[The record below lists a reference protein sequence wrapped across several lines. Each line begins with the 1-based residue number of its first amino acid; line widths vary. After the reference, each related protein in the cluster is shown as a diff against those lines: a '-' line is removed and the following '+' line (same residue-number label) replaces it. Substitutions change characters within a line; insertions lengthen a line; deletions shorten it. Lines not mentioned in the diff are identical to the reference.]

1 MLEANE
7 GLEKIFED
15 AVKEAEKRKHEYVT
29 IEHVL
34 ISLVKDQTIGT
45 TLIEFKVNVGALIK
59 DVENYLDT
67 KCNDIVSKS
76 KNPIVPRK
84 TASLERLMNRAFT
97 QAQFQGRQDVTSI
110 DILISIFA
118 EKKSYGAFFL
128 KKHKVD
134 KQDLMDLVS
143 TETILDE
150 GMASMGGQEHG
161 GEQKLRP
168 NQADRI
174 LKSYCENLN
183 QKYFDKKID
192 PVIGRDE
199 ETNNLKQILARRNK
213 NNVLIVGDPGVGK
226 TAVVEG
232 LARRIAKNKNDIPE
246 YLKDHIVW
254 SLDVN
259 SLIAGSKFRGD
270 FEERLK
276 MIVNA
281 LDQKGKSILFID
293 EAHMIVGAGATGQ
306 GNNMDMA
313 NMLKPALLKGS
324 IKVVASTTWE
334 EYRKYF
340 EKDRALMR
348 RFQRLQVGEPS
359 KETSVKILKGVK
371 QYYEDHHGCTIT
383 DEACEDAVDYSSKFI
398 ADKKLPDKAIDII
411 DVACA
416 RLRLN
421 GVKDGVIDHEE
432 IIHELSV
439 MTGISIEQLSQ
450 KQASNLKTLEE
461 KMKLQVFGQ
470 DKAINTITDKILV
483 ARAGLKNLNKPV
495 GSFLFLGPTGCG
507 KTETARTLAK
517 TLGVELVRFDM
528 SEYQEKHSISKL
540 IGSPPG
546 YVGYEDSNMGGG
558 MFINEVEKNPHAVVL
573 FDEIEKAHRDVSNM
587 LLQVM
592 DYGTVTGSNGKKADC
607 RNITLIMTSNL
618 GAEDMERN
626 NIGFGP
632 SERTGEDDKAL
643 KKFFPPE
650 FRNRLDAVIK
660 FNKLAEKT
668 MKSIV
673 KKFLQEL
680 NTMTMEKDVEVNATD
695 QALDYLVKK
704 GFDAKLGARPLQRII
719 DEEIKNPLSKMILFG
734 ELNEGGMVE
743 VTLSEDVVPKL
754 TVVFRPNK
762 VTTKIKGKSK
772 SDGSTTK
779 VSNKERKKQK
789 LKNAKTS

>member
-7 GLEKIFED
+7 GLENIFEN

-34 ISLVKDQTIGT
+34 LALVKDDSVGT
-45 TLIEFKVNVGALIK
+45 VLLDYKTNVGALIK
-59 DVENYLDT
+59 DIEDYLDT

-76 KNPIVPRK
+76 TTPITPRK

-97 QAQFQGRQDVTSI
+97 QALFQGRQDVTSI
-110 DILISIFA
+110 DILISIFG
-118 EKKSYGAFFL
+118 EKKSYAAFFL
-128 KKHKVD
+128 KKHKVN

-150 GMASMGGQEHG
+150 GMAAMGGSMEG
-161 GEQKLRP
+161 GPEQKLRP

-192 PVIGRDE
+192 PVIGRE
-199 ETNNLKQILARRNK
+199 QETMDLKQILARRNK

-232 LARRIAKNKNDIPE
+232 LARRIAKNKDDIPE
-246 YLKDHIVW
+246 YLKDHIVF

-276 MIVNA
+276 LIVNA
-281 LDQKGKSILFID
+281 LDQKGKTILFID

-324 IKVVASTTWE
+324 IKVLASTTWE

-371 QYYEDHHGCTIT
+371 QYYEKFHECTIT
-383 DEACEDAVDYSSKFI
+383 DEACEDAVDYSTKFI
-398 ADKKLPDKAIDII
+398 ADKKLPDKAIDVI

-421 GVKDGVIDHEE
+421 NVKDGKIDHEE
-432 IIHELSV
+432 IIHEISV

-461 KMKLQVFGQ
+461 KMKLQVYGQ

-483 ARAGLKNLNKPV
+483 ARAGLKSLTKPV

-507 KTETARTLAK
+507 KTETAKQLAK
-517 TLGVELVRFDM
+517 TLGVELIRFDM
-528 SEYQEKHSISKL
+528 SEYQEKHSIAKL

-573 FDEIEKAHRDVSNM
+573 FDEVEKAHRDVSNM

-618 GAEDMERN
+618 GAEEQERN
-626 NIGFGP
+626 NIGFGK

-660 FNKLAEKT
+660 FDKLGKDT
-668 MKSIV
+668 MRSVV

-695 QALDYLVKK
+695 DAIEFLMTK
-704 GFDAKLGARPLQRII
+704 GFDAKLGARPLQRVI
-719 DEEIKNPLSKMILFG
+719 DDEIKKPLSKMMLFG
-734 ELNEGGMVE
+734 ELTAGGMVE
-743 VTLSEDVVPKL
+743 VGLSDDIVPKL
-754 TVVFRPNK
+754 TVNFKAKKEPQVLEQLKPEVSDEK
-762 VTTKIKGKSK
+762 KS
-772 SDGSTTK
+772 
-779 VSNKERKKQK
+779 Q
-789 LKNAKTS
+789 

>member
-7 GLEKIFED
+7 GLENIFEN
-15 AVKEAEKRKHEYVT
+15 AVKEAEKRRHEYVT

-34 ISLVKDQTIGT
+34 VSLIKDKQIGT
-45 TLIEFKVNVGALIK
+45 VLHDFKVNVGMLIK
-59 DVENYLDT
+59 DVEDYLDT
-67 KCNDIVSKS
+67 KCNDIVTKGSE
-76 KNPIVPRK
+76 PMTPRK

-97 QAQFQGRQDVTSI
+97 QALFQGRQDVTSI

-118 EKKSYGAFFL
+118 EKKSYAAFFL
-128 KKHKVD
+128 KKHQVN
-134 KQDLMDLVS
+134 KQDLIDLVS

-150 GMASMGGQEHG
+150 GMAGIGGPGEG
-161 GEQKLRP
+161 GPEQKLRP

-199 ETNNLKQILARRNK
+199 ETENLKQILARRNK

-232 LARRIAKNKNDIPE
+232 LARRIAKNKDDVPE

-276 MIVNA
+276 LIVNA

-313 NMLKPALLKGS
+313 NMIKPALLKGT
-324 IKVVASTTWE
+324 IKVLASTTWE

-359 KETSVKILKGVK
+359 KETAVKILKGVK
-371 QYYEDHHGCTIT
+371 QYYEKFHNCTIT
-383 DEACEDAVDYSSKFI
+383 DEACEDAVDYSTKFI
-398 ADKKLPDKAIDII
+398 ADKKLPDKAIDVI

-416 RLRLN
+416 RLRLK
-421 GVKDGVIDHEE
+421 GVKDGKIDHDE
-432 IIHELSV
+432 IIHEISQ

-450 KQASNLKTLEE
+450 KQATNLKTLEE

-483 ARAGLKNLNKPV
+483 ARAGLKSLTKPV

-507 KTETARTLAK
+507 KTETARQLAK
-517 TLGVELVRFDM
+517 TLGVELIRFDM
-528 SEYQEKHSISKL
+528 SEYQEKHSIAKL

-573 FDEIEKAHRDVSNM
+573 FDEVEKAHRDVSNM

-618 GAEDMERN
+618 GAEENERN
-626 NIGFGP
+626 NIGFGK
-632 SERTGEDDKAL
+632 SERSGEDEVAM

-660 FNKLAEKT
+660 FDKLAEPT

-673 KKFLQEL
+673 KKFLLEL
-680 NTMTMEKDVEVNATD
+680 NTMTIEKDVEVNATD
-695 QALDYLVKK
+695 PAIEYLVSK
-704 GFDAKLGARPLQRII
+704 GFDAKLGARPLQRVI
-719 DEEIKNPLSKMILFG
+719 DDEIKKPLSKMMLFG
-734 ELNEGGMVE
+734 ELTAGGMVE
-743 VTLSEDVVPKL
+743 VGIKDKKL
-754 TVVFRPNK
+754 TVSFKAKKDPK
-762 VTTKIKGKSK
+762 VVEALKP
-772 SDGSTTK
+772 K
-779 VSNKERKKQK
+779 VSDE
-789 LKNAKTS
+789 KTS

>member
-7 GLEKIFED
+7 GLENIFEN
-15 AVKEAEKRKHEYVT
+15 AVKEAEKRRHEYVT

-34 ISLVKDQTIGT
+34 LALVKDTNIGT
-45 TLIEFKVNVGALIK
+45 VLHDFKVNVGMLIK
-59 DVENYLDT
+59 DVEDYLDT
-67 KCNDIVSKS
+67 KCNDIIAKGAE
-76 KNPIVPRK
+76 PMTPRK

-97 QAQFQGRQDVTSI
+97 QALFQGRQDVNSI
-110 DILISIFA
+110 DILISVFS
-118 EKKSYGAFFL
+118 EKKSYAAFFL
-128 KKHKVD
+128 KKHQVN

-150 GMASMGGQEHG
+150 GMAQMGGVQPSA
-161 GEQKLRP
+161 EQKLRP

-192 PVIGRDE
+192 PVIGREE
-199 ETNNLKQILARRNK
+199 ETENLKQILARRNK

-232 LARRIAKNKNDIPE
+232 LARRIAKNKNDVPE

-276 MIVNA
+276 LIVNA

-293 EAHMIVGAGATGQ
+293 EAHMMVGAGATGQ
-306 GNNMDMA
+306 GQSMDMA
-313 NMLKPALLKGS
+313 NMMKPALLKGT

-359 KETSVKILKGVK
+359 KETAVKILKGVK
-371 QYYEDHHGCTIT
+371 HYYEKFHNCTIT
-383 DEACEDAVDYSSKFI
+383 DEACEDAVDYSSKYI
-398 ADKKLPDKAIDII
+398 ADKKLPDKAIDVM

-416 RLRLN
+416 RLRLK
-421 GVKDGVIDHEE
+421 GVQDGKIDHDE
-432 IIHELSV
+432 IIHEISV

-450 KQASNLKTLEE
+450 KQASNLKTLDEQ
-461 KMKLQVFGQ
+461 MKLQVFGQ
-470 DKAINTITDKILV
+470 DKAISTITDKILV
-483 ARAGLKNLNKPV
+483 ARAGLKSLTKPV

-507 KTETARTLAK
+507 KTETARQLAK
-517 TLGVELVRFDM
+517 TLGVELIRFDM
-528 SEYQEKHSISKL
+528 SEYQEKHSIAKL

-618 GAEDMERN
+618 GAEENERN

-632 SERTGEDDKAL
+632 SERSGEDDKAM

-660 FNKLAEKT
+660 FDKLGKET
-668 MKSIV
+668 MKSVV

-680 NTMTMEKDVEVNATD
+680 NTMTIEKDVEVNATD
-695 QALDYLVKK
+695 EAIEFLMTK
-704 GFDAKLGARPLQRII
+704 GFDAKLGARPLQRVI
-719 DEEIKNPLSKMILFG
+719 DDEIKKPLSKMMLFG
-734 ELNEGGMVE
+734 ELTAGGMVE
-743 VTLSEDVVPKL
+743 VGLSQDTVPKL
-754 TVVFRPNK
+754 TVNFKAKKNPK
-762 VTTKIKGKSK
+762 VIDTLQSA
-772 SDGSTTK
+772 
-779 VSNKERKKQK
+779 NE
-789 LKNAKTS
+789 KTS

>member
-7 GLEKIFED
+7 GLENIFEN
-15 AVKEAEKRKHEYVT
+15 AVKEAEKRRHEYVT

-34 ISLVKDQTIGT
+34 LALIKDESIGT
-45 TLIEFKVNVGALIK
+45 VLHDFKVNVGMLIK
-59 DVENYLDT
+59 DVEDYLDT
-67 KCNDIVSKS
+67 KCNDIVAKG
-76 KNPIVPRK
+76 KEPMTPRK

-97 QAQFQGRQDVTSI
+97 QALFQGRQDVSSI

-118 EKKSYGAFFL
+118 EKKSYAAFFL
-128 KKHKVD
+128 KKHQVD

-150 GMASMGGQEHG
+150 GMAQMAGGQPG
-161 GEQKLRP
+161 QEQKLRP

-192 PVIGRDE
+192 PVIGRDQ
-199 ETNNLKQILARRNK
+199 ETEDLKQILARRNK

-232 LARRIAKNKNDIPE
+232 LARRIAKNKEDIPE

-276 MIVNA
+276 LIVNA

-306 GNNMDMA
+306 GQSMDMA
-313 NMLKPALLKGS
+313 NMLKPALLKGT

-359 KETSVKILKGVK
+359 KETAVKILKGVK
-371 QYYEDHHGCTIT
+371 QYYEKFHNCTIT
-383 DEACEDAVDYSSKFI
+383 DEACEDAVDYSTKFI
-398 ADKKLPDKAIDII
+398 ADKKLPDKAIDVI

-421 GVKDGVIDHEE
+421 GVKDGRIDHDE
-432 IIHELSV
+432 IIHEISV

-483 ARAGLKNLNKPV
+483 ARAGLKSLTKPV

-507 KTETARTLAK
+507 KTETARQLAK
-517 TLGVELVRFDM
+517 TLGVELIRFDM
-528 SEYQEKHSISKL
+528 SEYQEKHSIAKL

-618 GAEDMERN
+618 GAEDNERN

-660 FNKLAEKT
+660 FDKLNKET
-668 MKSIV
+668 MKSVV
-673 KKFLQEL
+673 KKFLLEL
-680 NTMTMEKDVEVNATD
+680 NSMTMEKDVEVNATED
-695 QALDYLVKK
+695 AIEFLMTK
-704 GFDAKLGARPLQRII
+704 GFDAKLGARPLQRVI
-719 DEEIKNPLSKMILFG
+719 DDEIKKPLSKMMLFG
-734 ELNEGGMVE
+734 DLTEGGMVE
-743 VTLSEDVVPKL
+743 VGLTKDVVPKL
-754 TVVFRPNK
+754 TVNFKAKREKQVLDQFKPKK
-762 VTTKIKGKSK
+762 V
-772 SDGSTTK
+772 
-779 VSNKERKKQK
+779 NNE
-789 LKNAKTS
+789 KTSQ

>member
-7 GLEKIFED
+7 SLENIFEN
-15 AVKEAEKRKHEYVT
+15 AVKEAENRKHEYVT

-34 ISLVKDQTIGT
+34 L
-45 TLIEFKVNVGALIK
+45 ALIK
-59 DVENYLDT
+59 DEQISITLTEFKINVAGLIKDIEEYLDT
-67 KCNDIVSKS
+67 KCNDIISKATS
-76 KNPIVPRK
+76 KVVPRK

-97 QAQFQGRQDVTSI
+97 QALFQGRQDVSAI
-110 DILISIFA
+110 DILISIFS
-118 EKKSYGAFFL
+118 EKKSYASFFL
-128 KKHKVD
+128 KKHQVN
-134 KQDLMDLVS
+134 KQDLLDLVS

-150 GMASMGGQEHG
+150 GMATLGGGQPHTS

-192 PVIGRDE
+192 PVIGREE
-199 ETNNLKQILARRNK
+199 ETNQLKQILARRNK

-232 LARRIAKNKNDIPE
+232 LARRIAKNKDDVPE
-246 YLKDHIVW
+246 YIKDHIVW
-254 SLDVN
+254 NLDIN

-276 MIVNA
+276 LIVNA

-293 EAHMIVGAGATGQ
+293 EAHMMVGAGATGS
-306 GNNMDMA
+306 GNSMDMA
-313 NMLKPALLKGS
+313 NMIKPALLKGN
-324 IKVVASTTWE
+324 IKVIASTTWE

-348 RFQRLQVGEPS
+348 RFQRLQIGEPTN
-359 KETSVKILKGVK
+359 ETAIKILKGVK
-371 QYYEDHHGCTIT
+371 QYYEKFHNCTIT
-383 DEACEDAVDYSSKFI
+383 DEACEDAVDYTSKFI

-421 GVKDGVIDHEE
+421 GVKDGTIDHEE
-432 IIHELSV
+432 IIHEIAA

-470 DKAINTITDKILV
+470 DKALNTIIDKILV
-483 ARAGLKNLNKPV
+483 ARAGLKTLNKPI

-507 KTETARTLAK
+507 KTETARQLAK
-517 TLGVELVRFDM
+517 TLSVELLRFDM

-546 YVGYEDSNMGGG
+546 YVGYEDTTMGGG
-558 MFINEVEKNPHAVVL
+558 MFINEIEKHPHSVVL
-573 FDEIEKAHRDVSNM
+573 FDEVEKAHRDVSNM

-592 DYGTVTGSNGKKADC
+592 DYGSVTGSNGKKADC

-618 GAEDMERN
+618 GAEEMERES
-626 NIGFGP
+626 IGFGP
-632 SERTGEDDKAL
+632 SERTGEDDAAL

-650 FRNRLDAVIK
+650 FRNRLDATVK
-660 FNKLAEKT
+660 FVKLAKET
-668 MKSIV
+668 MKLIV
-673 KKFLQEL
+673 KKFLAEL
-680 NTMTMEKDVEVNATD
+680 NTMTVEKNVEVNAND
-695 QALDYLVKK
+695 EAIDWLIKK
-704 GFDAKLGARPLQRII
+704 GFNAKMGARPLQRVI
-719 DEEIKNPLSKMILFG
+719 DDEIKKPLSRMILFG
-734 ELNEGGMVE
+734 ELTDGGRVD
-743 VTLSEDVVPKL
+743 VSLSKDVIPKL
-754 TVVFRPNK
+754 EVHFKAPIITNQFKPK
-762 VTTKIKGKSK
+762 
-772 SDGSTTK
+772 
-779 VSNKERKKQK
+779 KE
-789 LKNAKTS
+789 NAKTSQ

>member
-7 GLEKIFED
+7 GLENIFEN
-15 AVKEAEKRKHEYVT
+15 AVKEAEKRRHEYVT

-34 ISLVKDQTIGT
+34 LSLIKDDSIGT
-45 TLIEFKVNVGALIK
+45 VLHDFKVNVGALIK
-59 DVENYLDT
+59 DVEDYLDT
-67 KCNDIVSKS
+67 KCNDIVTKG
-76 KNPIVPRK
+76 KEPMTPRK

-97 QAQFQGRQDVTSI
+97 QALFQGRQDVSSI
-110 DILISIFA
+110 DILISIFS
-118 EKKSYGAFFL
+118 EKKSYAAFFL
-128 KKHKVD
+128 KKHQVN
-134 KQDLMDLVS
+134 KQDLIDLVS

-150 GMASMGGQEHG
+150 GMAGMGGPGEG
-161 GEQKLRP
+161 GPEQKLRP

-192 PVIGRDE
+192 PVIGRDQ
-199 ETNNLKQILARRNK
+199 ETEDLKQILARRNK

-232 LARRIAKNKNDIPE
+232 LARRIAKNKDDVPQ

-276 MIVNA
+276 LIVNA
-281 LDQKGKSILFID
+281 LDHKGKSILFID

-306 GNNMDMA
+306 GNSMDMA
-313 NMLKPALLKGS
+313 NMLKPALLKGT

-359 KETSVKILKGVK
+359 KETAVKILKGVK
-371 QYYEDHHGCTIT
+371 QYYEAFHKCTIT
-383 DEACEDAVDYSSKFI
+383 DEACEDAVDYSTKFI
-398 ADKKLPDKAIDII
+398 ADKKLPDKAIDVI

-421 GVKDGVIDHEE
+421 GVKDGKIDHDE
-432 IIHELSV
+432 IIHEISV

-461 KMKLQVFGQ
+461 KMKLQVYGQ
-470 DKAINTITDKILV
+470 DKAISTITDKILV
-483 ARAGLKNLNKPV
+483 ARAGLKSLTKPV

-507 KTETARTLAK
+507 KTETARQLAK
-517 TLGVELVRFDM
+517 TLGVELIRFDM
-528 SEYQEKHSISKL
+528 SEYQEKHSIAKL

-573 FDEIEKAHRDVSNM
+573 FDEVEKAHRDVSNM

-618 GAEDMERN
+618 GAEENERN
-626 NIGFGP
+626 NIGFGK
-632 SERTGEDDKAL
+632 SERSGEDDKAL

-660 FNKLAEKT
+660 FDKLGKDT
-668 MKSIV
+668 MKSVV

-680 NTMTMEKDVEVNATD
+680 NTMTIEKNVEVNATD
-695 QALDYLVKK
+695 DAIEFLMTK
-704 GFDAKLGARPLQRII
+704 GFDAKLGARPLQRVI
-719 DEEIKNPLSKMILFG
+719 DDEIKKPLSKMILFG
-734 ELNEGGMVE
+734 ELTDGGMVE
-743 VTLSEDVVPKL
+743 VGLSDAVIPKL
-754 TVVFRPNK
+754 TVNFKAKKKPK
-762 VTTKIKGKSK
+762 VLEPIEPKMSDEKKS
-772 SDGSTTK
+772 
-779 VSNKERKKQK
+779 
-789 LKNAKTS
+789 

>member
-7 GLEKIFED
+7 GLEKIFEN
-15 AVKEAEKRKHEYVT
+15 AVREAEKRRHEYVT

-34 ISLVKDQTIGT
+34 MALIKDRDIGT
-45 TLIEFKVNVGALIK
+45 TLHDFKVNVGMLIK
-59 DVENYLDT
+59 DIEDYLDT
-67 KCNDIVSKS
+67 KCNDIVSKGS
-76 KNPIVPRK
+76 EPMTPRK

-97 QAQFQGRQDVTSI
+97 QALFQGRQDVNSI
-110 DILISIFA
+110 DILISIFS
-118 EKKSYGAFFL
+118 EKKSYAAFFFFF
-128 KKHKVD
+128 HQVN
-134 KQDLMDLVS
+134 KQDLQDLVS

-150 GMASMGGQEHG
+150 GMAPLGGGGQPG
-161 GEQKLRP
+161 SEQKLRP

-183 QKYFDKKID
+183 QKYFEKKID
-192 PVIGRDE
+192 PVIGRE
-199 ETNNLKQILARRNK
+199 QETEQLKQILARRNK

-232 LARRIAKNKNDIPE
+232 LARRIAKNKGDVPE

-254 SLDVN
+254 SLDIN
-259 SLIAGSKFRGD
+259 SLLAGSKFRGD

-276 MIVNA
+276 LIVNA

-293 EAHMIVGAGATGQ
+293 EAHMMVGAGATGQ
-306 GNNMDMA
+306 GNSMDMA
-313 NMLKPALLKGS
+313 NVIKPALLKGT

-359 KETSVKILKGVK
+359 NETAVKILKGVK
-371 QYYEDHHGCTIT
+371 HYYEKFHNCTIT
-383 DEACEDAVDYSSKFI
+383 DEACEDAVEYSSKFI
-398 ADKKLPDKAIDII
+398 ADKKLPDKAIDVM

-416 RLRLN
+416 RLRLQ
-421 GVKDGVIDHEE
+421 GVKDGKIDHDE
-432 IIHELSV
+432 IIHEISA

-470 DKAINTITDKILV
+470 DKAIKTVTDKILV
-483 ARAGLKNLNKPV
+483 ARAGLKSLNKPV

-507 KTETARTLAK
+507 KTETARQLAK
-517 TLGVELVRFDM
+517 TLGVELIRFDM
-528 SEYQEKHSISKL
+528 SEYQEKHSIAKL

-546 YVGYEDSNMGGG
+546 YVGFEDSQMGGG
-558 MFINEVEKNPHAVVL
+558 MFVNEVEKNPHAVVL

-618 GAEDMERN
+618 GAEENERN
-626 NIGFGP
+626 NIGFG
-632 SERTGEDDKAL
+632 SFERSGEDDKAL

-650 FRNRLDAVIK
+650 FRNRLDATIK
-660 FNKLAEKT
+660 FSKLGQDT

-673 KKFLQEL
+673 KKFILEL
-680 NTMTMEKDVEVNATD
+680 NTMTIEKNVEVNITD
-695 QALDYLVKK
+695 PAVDYLIKK
-704 GFDAKLGARPLQRII
+704 GFDAKLGARPLQRVI
-719 DEEIKNPLSKMILFG
+719 DEDIKKPLSKMILFG
-734 ELNEGGMVE
+734 ELQDGGMVE
-743 VTLSEDVVPKL
+743 VTLSDDVVPKL
-754 TVVFRPNK
+754 LVEFKAHK
-762 VTTKIKGKSK
+762 VIEKFKP
-772 SDGSTTK
+772 
-779 VSNKERKKQK
+779 KEVKDE
-789 LKNAKTS
+789 KTS

>member
-7 GLEKIFED
+7 GLENIFEN
-15 AVKEAEKRKHEYVT
+15 AVKEAEKRRHEYVT

-34 ISLVKDQTIGT
+34 LALIKDESIGT
-45 TLIEFKVNVGALIK
+45 VLHDFKVNVGMLIK
-59 DVENYLDT
+59 DVEDYLDT
-67 KCNDIVSKS
+67 KCNDIVAKGSE
-76 KNPIVPRK
+76 PMTPRK

-97 QAQFQGRQDVTSI
+97 QALFQGRQDVSSI
-110 DILISIFA
+110 DILISIFS
-118 EKKSYGAFFL
+118 EKKSYAAFFL
-128 KKHKVD
+128 KKHQVN
-134 KQDLMDLVS
+134 KQDLIDLVS

-150 GMASMGGQEHG
+150 GMAGMGSPGEAG
-161 GEQKLRP
+161 PEQKLRP

-192 PVIGRDE
+192 PVIGRDQ
-199 ETNNLKQILARRNK
+199 ETEDLKQILARRNK

-232 LARRIAKNKNDIPE
+232 LARRIAKNKDDVPE

-276 MIVNA
+276 LIVNA

-324 IKVVASTTWE
+324 IKVLASTTWE

-359 KETSVKILKGVK
+359 KETAVKILKGVK
-371 QYYEDHHGCTIT
+371 QYYEKFHQCTIT
-383 DEACEDAVDYSSKFI
+383 DEACEDAVDYSTKFI
-398 ADKKLPDKAIDII
+398 ADKKLPDKAIDVI

-421 GVKDGVIDHEE
+421 GVKDGKIDHEE
-432 IIHELSV
+432 IIHEISV

-461 KMKLQVFGQ
+461 KMKLQVYGQ

-483 ARAGLKNLNKPV
+483 ARAGLKSLTKPV

-507 KTETARTLAK
+507 KTETARQLAK
-517 TLGVELVRFDM
+517 TLGVELIRFDM
-528 SEYQEKHSISKL
+528 SEYQEKHSIAKL

-618 GAEDMERN
+618 GAEENERN
-626 NIGFGP
+626 NIGFGK
-632 SERTGEDDKAL
+632 SERSGEDDKAL

-660 FNKLAEKT
+660 FDKLGKDT
-668 MKSIV
+668 MKSVV

-695 QALDYLVKK
+695 DAIEFLMTK
-704 GFDAKLGARPLQRII
+704 GFDAKLGARPLQRVI
-719 DEEIKNPLSKMILFG
+719 DDEIKKPLSKMMLFG
-734 ELNEGGMVE
+734 ELTSGGMVE
-743 VTLSEDVVPKL
+743 VGLSDGKL
-754 TVVFRPNK
+754 TVNFKAKKEKEVLEQFKP
-762 VTTKIKGKSK
+762 
-772 SDGSTTK
+772 K
-779 VSNKERKKQK
+779 VSDEKKSQ
-789 LKNAKTS
+789 

>member
-7 GLEKIFED
+7 GLENIFEN
-15 AVKEAEKRKHEYVT
+15 AVKEAEKRRHEYVT

-34 ISLVKDQTIGT
+34 LSLIKDKSIGT
-45 TLIEFKVNVGALIK
+45 VLHDFKINVGALIK
-59 DVENYLDT
+59 DIEDYLDT
-67 KCNDIVSKS
+67 KCNDIVTKG
-76 KNPIVPRK
+76 KEPMTPRK

-97 QAQFQGRQDVTSI
+97 QALFQGRQDVSSV
-110 DILISIFA
+110 DILISIFS
-118 EKKSYGAFFL
+118 EKKSYAAFFL
-128 KKHKVD
+128 KKHQVN
-134 KQDLMDLVS
+134 KQDLIDLVS

-150 GMASMGGQEHG
+150 GMAGMGGPGEAG
-161 GEQKLRP
+161 PEQKLRP

-192 PVIGRDE
+192 PVIGRDQ
-199 ETNNLKQILARRNK
+199 ETEDLKQILARRNK

-232 LARRIAKNKNDIPE
+232 LARRIAKNKDDIPK

-276 MIVNA
+276 LVVNA

-313 NMLKPALLKGS
+313 NMLKPALLKGT

-359 KETSVKILKGVK
+359 KETAVKILKGVK
-371 QYYEDHHGCTIT
+371 QYYEKFHECTIT
-383 DEACEDAVDYSSKFI
+383 DEACEDAVDYSTKFI
-398 ADKKLPDKAIDII
+398 ADKKLPDKAIDVI

-421 GVKDGVIDHEE
+421 GVKDGKIDHEE
-432 IIHELSV
+432 IIHEISQ

-450 KQASNLKTLEE
+450 KQASNLKTLDE

-470 DKAINTITDKILV
+470 DKAISTITDKILV
-483 ARAGLKNLNKPV
+483 ARAGLKSLTKPV

-507 KTETARTLAK
+507 KTETARQLAK
-517 TLGVELVRFDM
+517 TLGVELIRFDM
-528 SEYQEKHSISKL
+528 SEYQEKHSIAKL

-618 GAEDMERN
+618 GAEAMERN

-632 SERTGEDDKAL
+632 SERTGEDDNAM

-660 FNKLAEKT
+660 FDKLGKDT
-668 MKSIV
+668 MKSVV

-680 NTMTMEKDVEVNATD
+680 NTMTIEKDVEVNATD
-695 QALDYLVKK
+695 EAIEFLMTK
-704 GFDAKLGARPLQRII
+704 GFDTKLGARPLQRVI
-719 DEEIKNPLSKMILFG
+719 DDEIKKPLSKMMLFG
-734 ELNEGGMVE
+734 ELTAGGMVE
-743 VTLSEDVVPKL
+743 VGLLDDKL
-754 TVVFRPNK
+754 TVNFKAKKEPQTLDQFK
-762 VTTKIKGKSK
+762 P
-772 SDGSTTK
+772 K
-779 VSNKERKKQK
+779 VSDEKKSQ
-789 LKNAKTS
+789 

>member
-1 MLEANE
+1 MLESTEN
-7 GLEKIFED
+7 LESIFEN

-34 ISLVKDQTIGT
+34 LALIKDESIGT
-45 TLIEFKVNVGALIK
+45 TLHEFKVNVGLLIK
-59 DVENYLDT
+59 DVEDYLDT
-67 KCNDIVSKS
+67 KCNDIKS
-76 KNPIVPRK
+76 KGKEAMTPRK

-97 QAQFQGRQDVTSI
+97 QALFQGRQDVSAI
-110 DILISIFA
+110 DILISIFS
-118 EKKSYGAFFL
+118 EKKSYAAFFL
-128 KKHKVD
+128 KKHKVN
-134 KQDLMDLVS
+134 KQDLMDLLS

-150 GMASMGGQEHG
+150 GMAAMGGGQPG
-161 GEQKLRP
+161 AEQKLRP

-192 PVIGRDE
+192 PVIGREE
-199 ETNNLKQILARRNK
+199 ETENLKQILARRNK
-213 NNVLIVGDPGVGK
+213 NNVLIVGDPGIGK

-232 LARRIAKNKNDIPE
+232 LARRIAKNKADVPE
-246 YLKDHIVW
+246 YIKDHIVW
-254 SLDVN
+254 SLDIN

-276 MIVNA
+276 LIVNA

-293 EAHMIVGAGATGQ
+293 EAHMMVGAGATGQ
-306 GNNMDMA
+306 GNSMDMA
-313 NMLKPALLKGS
+313 NMIKPALLKGS
-324 IKVVASTTWE
+324 IKVIASTTWE

-348 RFQRLQVGEPS
+348 RFQRLQIGEPT
-359 KETSVKILKGVK
+359 KETAIKILKGVK
-371 QYYEDHHGCTIT
+371 HYYEKFHKCTIT

-398 ADKKLPDKAIDII
+398 ADKKLPDKAIDVI

-416 RLRLN
+416 RLRLK
-421 GVKDGVIDHEE
+421 GIQDGKIDHEE
-432 IIHELSV
+432 IIHEISN

-470 DKAINTITDKILV
+470 DKAINTIVDRILV
-483 ARAGLKNLNKPV
+483 ARAGLKSLNKPV

-507 KTETARTLAK
+507 KTETARQLAK
-517 TLGVELVRFDM
+517 TLGVELLRFDM
-528 SEYQEKHSISKL
+528 SEYQEKHSIAKL

-546 YVGYEDSNMGGG
+546 YVGFEDSQMGGG
-558 MFINEVEKNPHAVVL
+558 MFVNEVEKNPHAVVL
-573 FDEIEKAHRDVSNM
+573 FDEVEKAHRDVSNM

-618 GAEDMERN
+618 GAEANERN
-626 NIGFGP
+626 NIGFG
-632 SERTGEDDKAL
+632 SFERSGEDDLAMKR
-643 KKFFPPE
+643 FFPPE

-660 FNKLAEKT
+660 FNKLAKDT

-673 KKFLQEL
+673 KKFLLEL
-680 NTMTMEKDVEVNATD
+680 NTMTMEKNVEVNATD
-695 QALDYLVKK
+695 EAIDWLISK
-704 GFDAKLGARPLQRII
+704 GFDAKLGARPLQRVI
-719 DEEIKNPLSKMILFG
+719 DEEIKKPLSKMILFG
-734 ELNEGGMVE
+734 ELQEGGMVE
-743 VTLSEDVVPKL
+743 VGLTKDVVPKI
-754 TVVFRPNK
+754 TVEFKAKK
-762 VTTKIKGKSK
+762 VIT
-772 SDGSTTK
+772 
-779 VSNKERKKQK
+779 
-789 LKNAKTS
+789 

>member
-7 GLEKIFED
+7 SLENIFEN

-34 ISLVKDQTIGT
+34 L
-45 TLIEFKVNVGALIK
+45 ALIK
-59 DVENYLDT
+59 DKDISATLLDFKINVSEMIKDVEDYLDT
-67 KCNDIVSKS
+67 KCTDIISKS
-76 KNPIVPRK
+76 DKPVAPRK

-97 QAQFQGRQDVTSI
+97 QALFQGRQDVTSI
-110 DILISIFA
+110 DILLSVFS
-118 EKKSYGAFFL
+118 EKKSYGSFFL
-128 KKHKVD
+128 KKHKVS

-150 GMASMGGQEHG
+150 GMAAIGGGIPG
-161 GEQKLRP
+161 GEQRLRP

-174 LKSYCENLN
+174 LKSYTENLN

-192 PVIGRDE
+192 PVIGRIDE
-199 ETNNLKQILARRNK
+199 TKQLKQILARRNK

-232 LARRIAKNKNDIPE
+232 LARRIAKNKEDIPE
-246 YLKDHIVW
+246 YIKNHIVF

-276 MIVNA
+276 LIVNA

-293 EAHMIVGAGATGQ
+293 EAHMMVGAGATGS
-306 GNNMDMA
+306 GNSMDMA
-313 NMLKPALLKGS
+313 NMIKPALLKGN
-324 IKVVASTTWE
+324 IKVIASTTWE

-348 RFQRLQVGEPS
+348 RFQRLQIGEPTN
-359 KETSVKILKGVK
+359 ETSVKILKGVK
-371 QYYEDHHGCTIT
+371 QYYEKFHQCTIT
-383 DEACEDAVDYSSKFI
+383 DEACEDAVEYTSKFI

-421 GVKDGVIDHEE
+421 GVKDGKIDHEE
-432 IIHELSV
+432 IIHEISA

-470 DKAINTITDKILV
+470 DKAINTIVDRILV
-483 ARAGLKNLNKPV
+483 ARAGLKTLNKPV

-507 KTETARTLAK
+507 KTETARQLAK
-517 TLGVELVRFDM
+517 TLGVELLRFDM
-528 SEYQEKHSISKL
+528 SEYQEKHSIAKL

-546 YVGYEDSNMGGG
+546 YVGYEDTTMGGG

-573 FDEIEKAHRDVSNM
+573 FDEVEKAHRDVSNM

-592 DYGTVTGSNGKKADC
+592 DYGNVTGSNGKKADC

-618 GAEDMERN
+618 GAEEMERN

-632 SERTGEDDKAL
+632 SERTGEDDSAMKR
-643 KKFFPPE
+643 FFPPE
-650 FRNRLDAVIK
+650 FRNRLDATIR
-660 FNKLAEKT
+660 FDKLGKDT

-673 KKFLQEL
+673 KKFLAEL
-680 NTMTMEKDVEVNATD
+680 NAMTIEKNVEVNATD
-695 QALDYLVKK
+695 IAIDWLIKK
-704 GFDAKLGARPLQRII
+704 GFDAKLGARPLQRVI
-719 DEEIKNPLSKMILFG
+719 DDEIKKPLSKMILFG
-734 ELNEGGMVE
+734 ELTDGGMVE
-743 VTLSEDVVPKL
+743 VSLSDDIAPKL
-754 TVVFRPNK
+754 VVNFKAKQEVKKP
-762 VTTKIKGKSK
+762 VKI
-772 SDGSTTK
+772 DD
-779 VSNKERKKQK
+779 E
-789 LKNAKTS
+789 KTS

>member
-7 GLEKIFED
+7 GLENIFEN

-34 ISLVKDQTIGT
+34 LALVKDDSVGT
-45 TLIEFKVNVGALIK
+45 VLLDYKTNVGALIK
-59 DVENYLDT
+59 DIEDYLDT

-76 KNPIVPRK
+76 TTPITPRK

-97 QAQFQGRQDVTSI
+97 QALFQGRQDVTSI
-110 DILISIFA
+110 DILISIFG
-118 EKKSYGAFFL
+118 EKKSYAAFFL
-128 KKHKVD
+128 KKHKVN

-150 GMASMGGQEHG
+150 GMAAMGGSMEG
-161 GEQKLRP
+161 GPEQKLRP

-192 PVIGRDE
+192 PVIGRE
-199 ETNNLKQILARRNK
+199 QETMDLKQILARRNK

-232 LARRIAKNKNDIPE
+232 LARRIAKNKDDIPE
-246 YLKDHIVW
+246 YLKDHIVF

-276 MIVNA
+276 LIVNA
-281 LDQKGKSILFID
+281 LDQKGKTILFID

-359 KETSVKILKGVK
+359 KETAVKILKGVK
-371 QYYEDHHGCTIT
+371 QYYEKFHECTIT

-421 GVKDGVIDHEE
+421 AVKNGKIDHDE
-432 IIHELSV
+432 IIHEISA
-439 MTGISIEQLSQ
+439 MTGISIEQLSN
-450 KQASNLKTLEE
+450 KEASSLKTLEE

-483 ARAGLKNLNKPV
+483 ARAGLKSLTKPV

-507 KTETARTLAK
+507 KTETAKQLAK
-517 TLGVELVRFDM
+517 TLGVELIRFDM
-528 SEYQEKHSISKL
+528 SEYQEKHSIAKL

-573 FDEIEKAHRDVSNM
+573 FDEVEKAHRDVSNM

-618 GAEDMERN
+618 GAEENERN
-626 NIGFGP
+626 NIGFGK
-632 SERTGEDDKAL
+632 SERSGEDDKAL

-660 FNKLAEKT
+660 FDKLGKDT
-668 MKSIV
+668 MKSVV

-680 NTMTMEKDVEVNATD
+680 NTMTIEKDVEVNATD
-695 QALDYLVKK
+695 DAIEFLMTK
-704 GFDAKLGARPLQRII
+704 GFDAKLGARPLQRVI
-719 DEEIKNPLSKMILFG
+719 DDEIKKPLSKMMLFG
-734 ELNEGGMVE
+734 DLNEGGMVE
-743 VTLSEDVVPKL
+743 VGLSDDVVPKL
-754 TVVFRPNK
+754 TVNFKAKREPKTIDK
-762 VTTKIKGKSK
+762 VE
-772 SDGSTTK
+772 TK
-779 VSNKERKKQK
+779 VSDE
-789 LKNAKTS
+789 KTS

>member
-7 GLEKIFED
+7 GLENIFEN
-15 AVKEAEKRKHEYVT
+15 AVKEAEKRRHEYVT

-34 ISLVKDQTIGT
+34 LALIKDESIGT
-45 TLIEFKVNVGALIK
+45 VLHDFKVNVGMLIK
-59 DVENYLDT
+59 DIEDYLDT
-67 KCNDIVSKS
+67 KCNDIVTKG
-76 KNPIVPRK
+76 KEPITPRK

-97 QAQFQGRQDVTSI
+97 QALFQGRQDVTSV
-110 DILISIFA
+110 DILISIFS
-118 EKKSYGAFFL
+118 EKKSYAAFFL
-128 KKHKVD
+128 KKHQVN
-134 KQDLMDLVS
+134 KQDLIDLVS
-143 TETILDE
+143 TETILDD
-150 GMASMGGQEHG
+150 GMAGMGGKPEG
-161 GEQKLRP
+161 GPEQKLRP

-192 PVIGRDE
+192 PVIGRDQ
-199 ETNNLKQILARRNK
+199 ETEDLKQILARRNK

-232 LARRIAKNKNDIPE
+232 LARRIAKNKEDVPE

-276 MIVNA
+276 LIVNA

-313 NMLKPALLKGS
+313 NMLKPALLKGT
-324 IKVVASTTWE
+324 IKVLASTTWE

-359 KETSVKILKGVK
+359 KETAVKILKGVK
-371 QYYEDHHGCTIT
+371 QYYEKFHNCTIT
-383 DEACEDAVDYSSKFI
+383 DEACEDAVDYSTKFI
-398 ADKKLPDKAIDII
+398 ADKKLPDKAIDVI

-421 GVKDGVIDHEE
+421 GVKDGKIDHDE
-432 IIHELSV
+432 IIHEISV

-461 KMKLQVFGQ
+461 KMKLQVYGQ

-483 ARAGLKNLNKPV
+483 ARAGLKSLTKPV

-507 KTETARTLAK
+507 KTETARQLAK
-517 TLGVELVRFDM
+517 TLGVELIRFDM
-528 SEYQEKHSISKL
+528 SEYQEKHSIAKL

-558 MFINEVEKNPHAVVL
+558 MFINEVEKHPHAVVL

-618 GAEDMERN
+618 GAEENERN
-626 NIGFGP
+626 NIGFGK

-660 FNKLAEKT
+660 FDKLSKDT
-668 MKSIV
+668 MKSVV
-673 KKFLQEL
+673 KKFLLEL

-695 QALDYLVKK
+695 PAIEFLSEK
-704 GFDAKLGARPLQRII
+704 GFDSKLGARPLQRVI
-719 DEEIKNPLSKMILFG
+719 DDEIKKPLSKMMLFG
-734 ELNEGGMVE
+734 ELTEGGMVE
-743 VTLSEDVVPKL
+743 VGLQDKKL
-754 TVVFRPNK
+754 TVTF
-762 VTTKIKGKSK
+762 KSK
-772 SDGSTTK
+772 KEKQVLEQFKPK
-779 VSNKERKKQK
+779 VSDEKKSQ
-789 LKNAKTS
+789 

>member
-7 GLEKIFED
+7 GLENIFEN
-15 AVKEAEKRKHEYVT
+15 AVKEAEKRRHEYVT

-34 ISLVKDQTIGT
+34 LSLIKDNSIGT
-45 TLIEFKVNVGALIK
+45 VLHDFKVNVGALIK
-59 DVENYLDT
+59 DVEDYLDT
-67 KCNDIVSKS
+67 KCNDIITKG
-76 KNPIVPRK
+76 KEPMTPRK

-97 QAQFQGRQDVTSI
+97 QALFQGRQDVTSI
-110 DILISIFA
+110 DILISIFS
-118 EKKSYGAFFL
+118 EKKSYAAFFL
-128 KKHKVD
+128 KKHQVN
-134 KQDLMDLVS
+134 KQDLIDLVS

-150 GMASMGGQEHG
+150 GMAGMGGPGEAG
-161 GEQKLRP
+161 PEQKLRP

-192 PVIGRDE
+192 PVIGRE
-199 ETNNLKQILARRNK
+199 QETEDLKQILARRNK

-232 LARRIAKNKNDIPE
+232 LARRIAKNKDDVPE

-276 MIVNA
+276 LVVNA

-313 NMLKPALLKGS
+313 NMLKPALLKGT

-359 KETSVKILKGVK
+359 KETAVKILKGVK
-371 QYYEDHHGCTIT
+371 QYYEKFHNCIIT
-383 DEACEDAVDYSSKFI
+383 DEACEDAVDYSTKFI
-398 ADKKLPDKAIDII
+398 ADKRLPDKAIDVI

-421 GVKDGVIDHEE
+421 GVKDGKIDHEE
-432 IIHELSV
+432 VIHEISQ

-470 DKAINTITDKILV
+470 DKAISTITDKILV
-483 ARAGLKNLNKPV
+483 ARAGLKSLTKPV

-507 KTETARTLAK
+507 KTETARQLAK
-517 TLGVELVRFDM
+517 TLGVELIRFDM
-528 SEYQEKHSISKL
+528 SEYQEKHSIAKL

-618 GAEDMERN
+618 GAEAMERN

-632 SERTGEDDKAL
+632 SERTGEDDNAM

-660 FNKLAEKT
+660 FDKLAEPT

-673 KKFLQEL
+673 KKFLLEL
-680 NTMTMEKDVEVNATD
+680 NTMTIEKNVEVNATD
-695 QALDYLVKK
+695 PAIDYLVKK
-704 GFDAKLGARPLQRII
+704 GFDAKLGARPLQRVI
-719 DEEIKNPLSKMILFG
+719 DDEIKKPLSKMMLFG
-734 ELNEGGMVE
+734 ELTAGGMVE
-743 VTLSEDVVPKL
+743 VGLLDDKL
-754 TVVFRPNK
+754 TVNFKAKKEPQTLDQLK
-762 VTTKIKGKSK
+762 P
-772 SDGSTTK
+772 K
-779 VSNKERKKQK
+779 VSDEKKSQ
-789 LKNAKTS
+789 

>member
-7 GLEKIFED
+7 GLENIFEN
-15 AVKEAEKRKHEYVT
+15 AVKEAEKRRHEYVT

-34 ISLVKDQTIGT
+34 LALIKDESIGT
-45 TLIEFKVNVGALIK
+45 VLHDFKVNVGMLIK
-59 DVENYLDT
+59 DVEDYLDT
-67 KCNDIVSKS
+67 KCNDIVTKG
-76 KNPIVPRK
+76 KEPMTPRK

-97 QAQFQGRQDVTSI
+97 QALFQGRQDVTSI

-118 EKKSYGAFFL
+118 EKKSYAAFFL
-128 KKHKVD
+128 KKHQVS

-150 GMASMGGQEHG
+150 GMAQMAGGQPG
-161 GEQKLRP
+161 QEQKLRP

-192 PVIGRDE
+192 PVIGRE
-199 ETNNLKQILARRNK
+199 QETEDLKQILARRNK

-232 LARRIAKNKNDIPE
+232 LARRIAKNKDDVPE

-276 MIVNA
+276 LIVNA

-313 NMLKPALLKGS
+313 NMLKPALLKGT
-324 IKVVASTTWE
+324 IKVLASTTWE

-359 KETSVKILKGVK
+359 KETAVKILKGVK
-371 QYYEDHHGCTIT
+371 QYYEKFHNCTIT
-383 DEACEDAVDYSSKFI
+383 DEACEDAVDYSTKFI
-398 ADKKLPDKAIDII
+398 ADKKLPDKAIDVI

-421 GVKDGVIDHEE
+421 GVKDGKIDHEE
-432 IIHELSV
+432 IIHEISV

-461 KMKLQVFGQ
+461 KMKLQVYGQ

-483 ARAGLKNLNKPV
+483 ARAGLKSLTKPV

-507 KTETARTLAK
+507 KTETARQLAK
-517 TLGVELVRFDM
+517 TLGVELIRFDM
-528 SEYQEKHSISKL
+528 SEYQEKHSIAKL

-618 GAEDMERN
+618 GAEENERN
-626 NIGFGP
+626 NIGFGK
-632 SERTGEDDKAL
+632 SERSGEDDKAL

-660 FNKLAEKT
+660 FDKLGKDT
-668 MKSIV
+668 MKSVV

-695 QALDYLVKK
+695 DAIELLMTK
-704 GFDAKLGARPLQRII
+704 GFDAKLGARPLQRVI
-719 DEEIKNPLSKMILFG
+719 DDEIKKPLSKMMLFG
-734 ELNEGGMVE
+734 ELTSGGMVE
-743 VTLSEDVVPKL
+743 VGLADGKL
-754 TVVFRPNK
+754 TVNFKAKKERQTLDHFKP
-762 VTTKIKGKSK
+762 
-772 SDGSTTK
+772 K
-779 VSNKERKKQK
+779 VSDEKKSQ
-789 LKNAKTS
+789 

>member
-7 GLEKIFED
+7 GLENIFEN
-15 AVKEAEKRKHEYVT
+15 AVKEAEKRRHEYVT

-34 ISLVKDQTIGT
+34 VSLIKDKQIGT
-45 TLIEFKVNVGALIK
+45 VLHDFKVNVGMLIK
-59 DVENYLDT
+59 DVEDYLDT
-67 KCNDIVSKS
+67 KCNDIVTKGSE
-76 KNPIVPRK
+76 PMTPRK

-97 QAQFQGRQDVTSI
+97 QALFQGRQDVTSI

-118 EKKSYGAFFL
+118 EKKSYAAFFL
-128 KKHKVD
+128 KKHQVN
-134 KQDLMDLVS
+134 KQDLIDLVS

-150 GMASMGGQEHG
+150 GMAGIGGPGEG
-161 GEQKLRP
+161 GPEQKLRP

-199 ETNNLKQILARRNK
+199 ETENLKQILARRNK

-232 LARRIAKNKNDIPE
+232 LARRIAKNKDDVPE

-276 MIVNA
+276 LIVNA

-313 NMLKPALLKGS
+313 NMIKPALLKGT
-324 IKVVASTTWE
+324 IKVLASTTWE

-359 KETSVKILKGVK
+359 KETAVKILKGVK
-371 QYYEDHHGCTIT
+371 QYYEKFHNCTIT
-383 DEACEDAVDYSSKFI
+383 DEACEDAVDYSTKFI
-398 ADKKLPDKAIDII
+398 ADKKLPDKAIDVI

-416 RLRLN
+416 RLRLK
-421 GVKDGVIDHEE
+421 GVKDGKIDHDE
-432 IIHELSV
+432 IIHEISQ

-450 KQASNLKTLEE
+450 KQATNLKTLEE

-483 ARAGLKNLNKPV
+483 ARAGLKSLTKPV

-507 KTETARTLAK
+507 KTETARQLAK
-517 TLGVELVRFDM
+517 TLGVELIRFDM
-528 SEYQEKHSISKL
+528 SEYQEKHSIAKL

-573 FDEIEKAHRDVSNM
+573 FDEVEKAHRDVSNM

-618 GAEDMERN
+618 GAEENERN
-626 NIGFGP
+626 NIGFGK
-632 SERTGEDDKAL
+632 SERTGEDEVAM

-660 FNKLAEKT
+660 FDKLAEPT

-673 KKFLQEL
+673 KKFLLEL
-680 NTMTMEKDVEVNATD
+680 NTMTIEKDVEVNATD
-695 QALDYLVKK
+695 PAIDYLVSK
-704 GFDAKLGARPLQRII
+704 GFDAKLGARPLQRVI
-719 DEEIKNPLSKMILFG
+719 DDEIKKPLSKMMLFG
-734 ELNEGGMVE
+734 ELTAGGMVE
-743 VTLSEDVVPKL
+743 VGIKDKKL
-754 TVVFRPNK
+754 TVSFKAKKDPK
-762 VTTKIKGKSK
+762 VVEELKP
-772 SDGSTTK
+772 K
-779 VSNKERKKQK
+779 VSDE
-789 LKNAKTS
+789 KTSQ

>member
-7 GLEKIFED
+7 GLESIFEN

-34 ISLVKDQTIGT
+34 LALVKNQDIGT
-45 TLIEFKVNVGALIK
+45 VLLDFKINVSGLIREI
-59 DVENYLDT
+59 ENYLDT
-67 KCNDIVSKS
+67 KCNDIKVKS
-76 KNPIVPRK
+76 KEPVTPRK

-97 QAQFQGRQDVTSI
+97 QALFQGRQDVSPI
-110 DILISIFA
+110 DILISIFS
-118 EKKSYGAFFL
+118 EKKSYAAFFL
-128 KKHKVD
+128 KKFAVN

-150 GMASMGGQEHG
+150 GMAGMGGPQPG
-161 GEQKLRP
+161 GPEQKLRP

-192 PVIGRDE
+192 PVIGRE
-199 ETNNLKQILARRNK
+199 QETNDLKQILARRNK

-232 LARRIAKNKNDIPE
+232 LARRIAKNKDDVPE
-246 YLKDHIVW
+246 YIKDHIVW
-254 SLDVN
+254 SLDIN

-276 MIVNA
+276 LIVNA

-293 EAHMIVGAGATGQ
+293 EAHMMVGAGATGQ
-306 GNNMDMA
+306 GNSMDMA
-313 NMLKPALLKGS
+313 NVIKPALLKGS

-359 KETSVKILKGVK
+359 KETAVKILKGVK
-371 QYYEDHHGCTIT
+371 QYYEKFHECTIT
-383 DEACEDAVDYSSKFI
+383 DEACEDAVDYSAKFI

-421 GVKDGVIDHEE
+421 GVKDGKIDHDE
-432 IIHELSV
+432 IIHEISQL
-439 MTGISIEQLSQ
+439 TGISIEQLSQ
-450 KQASNLKTLEE
+450 KQTSNLKTLEE

-507 KTETARTLAK
+507 KTETARQLAK
-517 TLGVELVRFDM
+517 TLGVELIRFDM
-528 SEYQEKHSISKL
+528 SEFQEKHSIAKL

-546 YVGYEDSNMGGG
+546 YVGFEDSQMGGG

-573 FDEIEKAHRDVSNM
+573 FDEVEKAHRDVTNM

-592 DYGTVTGSNGKKADC
+592 DYGTVTGSNGKKAYC
-607 RNITLIMTSNL
+607 RNITLILTSNL
-618 GAEDMERN
+618 GAEENERN
-626 NIGFGP
+626 NIGFGQLDR
-632 SERTGEDDKAL
+632 EGEDDKAL
-643 KKFFPPE
+643 KRFFPPE
-650 FRNRLDAVIK
+650 FRNRLDAIIK
-660 FNKLAEKT
+660 FDKLKKDT

-680 NTMTMEKDVEVNATD
+680 NAMTMEKDVEVNATD
-695 QALDYLVKK
+695 SAIEFLIKK
-704 GFDAKLGARPLQRII
+704 GFDSKLGARPLQRVI
-719 DEEIKNPLSKMILFG
+719 DEEIKKPLSKMILFG
-734 ELNEGGMVE
+734 ELQEGGMVE
-743 VTLSEDVVPKL
+743 VSLSDEVVPKL
-754 TVVFRPNK
+754 KIDFKAPK
-762 VTTKIKGKSK
+762 VLDTFKP
-772 SDGSTTK
+772 K
-779 VSNKERKKQK
+779 V
-789 LKNAKTS
+789 KNEKTS

>member
-34 ISLVKDQTIGT
+34 LSLIKDQHIGT
-45 TLIEFKVNVGALIK
+45 VLHDFKINVVALIK
-59 DVENYLDT
+59 DVEDYLDT
-67 KCNDIVSKS
+67 KCNDIVSKGT
-76 KNPIVPRK
+76 NPVAPRK

-97 QAQFQGRQDVTSI
+97 QALFQGRQDVTSI

-118 EKKSYGAFFL
+118 EKKSYAAFFL
-128 KKHKVD
+128 KKHQVN
-134 KQDLMDLVS
+134 KQDLIDLVS

-150 GMASMGGQEHG
+150 GMASIGGAQEQG
-161 GEQKLRP
+161 GEQRLRP

-183 QKYFDKKID
+183 AKYFERKID
-192 PVIGRDE
+192 PVIGRED
-199 ETNNLKQILARRNK
+199 ETNDLKQILARRNK

-232 LARRIAKNKNDIPE
+232 LARRIAKNKDDIPE

-276 MIVNA
+276 LIVNA

-306 GNNMDMA
+306 GNSMDMA
-313 NMLKPALLKGS
+313 NMLKPALLKGT

-359 KETSVKILKGVK
+359 KETSIKILKGVK
-371 QYYEDHHGCTIT
+371 QYYEKHHGCTIT
-383 DEACEDAVDYSSKFI
+383 DEACEDAVDYSMKFI
-398 ADKKLPDKAIDII
+398 ADKKLPDKAIDVI

-421 GVKDGVIDHEE
+421 NVKDGVIDHEQ
-432 IIHELSV
+432 IIHEISV

-450 KQASNLKTLEE
+450 KQTSSLKTLEE

-483 ARAGLKNLNKPV
+483 ARAGLKSLTKPV

-507 KTETARTLAK
+507 KTETAKSLAK
-517 TLGVELVRFDM
+517 TLGVELIRFDM
-528 SEYQEKHSISKL
+528 SEYQEKHSIAKL

-558 MFINEVEKNPHAVVL
+558 MFINEIEKNPHAVVL

-607 RNITLIMTSNL
+607 RNITLILTSNL

-632 SERTGEDDKAL
+632 SERSGEDDKAL

-660 FNKLAEKT
+660 FDKLNKET
-668 MKSIV
+668 MTSIV
-673 KKFLQEL
+673 KKFLADL

-695 QALDYLVKK
+695 PAIEFLMTK
-704 GFDAKLGARPLQRII
+704 GFDAKLGARPLQRVI
-719 DEEIKNPLSKMILFG
+719 DDEIKKPLSKMILFG
-734 ELNEGGMVE
+734 ELTEGGMVE
-743 VTLSEDVVPKL
+743 VGLSDEVVPTL
-754 TVVFRPNK
+754 TVNFK
-762 VTTKIKGKSK
+762 TKKQMKTLEQFK
-772 SDGSTTK
+772 PK
-779 VSNKERKKQK
+779 VSNE
-789 LKNAKTS
+789 KTS

>member
-7 GLEKIFED
+7 SLENIFEN

-34 ISLVKDQTIGT
+34 LALIKDEQINT
-45 TLIEFKVNVGALIK
+45 TLIEFKINVATLMK
-59 DVENYLDT
+59 DIEEYLDT
-67 KCNDIVSKS
+67 KCNDIIS
-76 KNPIVPRK
+76 KNKDKIVPRK

-97 QAQFQGRQDVTSI
+97 QALFQGRQDVSSI
-110 DILISIFA
+110 DILISIFS

-128 KKHKVD
+128 KKHQVN
-134 KQDLMDLVS
+134 KQDLLDLVS

-150 GMASMGGQEHG
+150 GMAVLGGGQPHTG
-161 GEQKLRP
+161 AEQKLRP

-192 PVIGRDE
+192 PVIGRED
-199 ETNNLKQILARRNK
+199 ETNQLKQILARRNK

-232 LARRIAKNKNDIPE
+232 LARRIAKNKDDVPE
-246 YLKDHIVW
+246 YIKDHIVW
-254 SLDVN
+254 NLDIN

-276 MIVNA
+276 LIVNA

-293 EAHMIVGAGATGQ
+293 EAHMMVGAGATGS
-306 GNNMDMA
+306 GNSMDMA
-313 NMLKPALLKGS
+313 NMIKPALLKGN
-324 IKVVASTTWE
+324 IKVIASTTWE

-348 RFQRLQVGEPS
+348 RFQRLQIGEPTN
-359 KETSVKILKGVK
+359 ETAIKILKGVK
-371 QYYEDHHGCTIT
+371 QYYEKFHKCTIT
-383 DEACEDAVDYSSKFI
+383 DEACEDAVDYTSKFI

-421 GVKDGVIDHEE
+421 GTKDGKIDHEE
-432 IIHELSV
+432 IIHEISA

-470 DKAINTITDKILV
+470 DKAINTIVDRILV
-483 ARAGLKNLNKPV
+483 ARAGLKTLNKPV

-507 KTETARTLAK
+507 KTETARQLAK
-517 TLGVELVRFDM
+517 TLGVELLRFDM
-528 SEYQEKHSISKL
+528 SEYQEKHSIAKL

-546 YVGYEDSNMGGG
+546 YVGYEDTTMGGG

-573 FDEIEKAHRDVSNM
+573 FDEVEKAHRDVSNM

-592 DYGTVTGSNGKKADC
+592 DYGNVTGSNGKKADC

-618 GAEDMERN
+618 GAEEMERN
-626 NIGFGP
+626 SIGFGP
-632 SERTGEDDKAL
+632 SEREGEDDAAL
-643 KKFFPPE
+643 KRFFPPE
-650 FRNRLDAVIK
+650 FRNRLDATIR
-660 FNKLAEKT
+660 FDKLGKDT
-668 MKSIV
+668 MKLIV
-673 KKFLQEL
+673 KKFLAEL
-680 NTMTMEKDVEVNATD
+680 NAMTVEKNVEVNASD
-695 QALDYLVKK
+695 EAVEFLIKK
-704 GFDAKLGARPLQRII
+704 GFNSKMGARPLQRVI
-719 DEEIKNPLSKMILFG
+719 DEEIKKPLSKMILFG
-734 ELNEGGMVE
+734 ELTDGGRVE
-743 VTLSEDVVPKL
+743 VGLSKDIIPKL
-754 TVVFRPNK
+754 TVEFK
-762 VTTKIKGKSK
+762 VPVVTDQFKP
-772 SDGSTTK
+772 K
-779 VSNKERKKQK
+779 VKD
-789 LKNAKTS
+789 AKTS

>member
-7 GLEKIFED
+7 GLENIFEN
-15 AVKEAEKRKHEYVT
+15 AVKEAEKRRHEYVT

-34 ISLVKDQTIGT
+34 LALIKDQNIGT
-45 TLIEFKVNVGALIK
+45 VLHDFKINVGALIK
-59 DVENYLDT
+59 DVEDYLDT
-67 KCNDIVSKS
+67 KCNDIIAKG
-76 KNPIVPRK
+76 KEPMTPRK

-97 QAQFQGRQDVTSI
+97 QALFQGRQDVSSI
-110 DILISIFA
+110 DILISIFS
-118 EKKSYGAFFL
+118 EKKSYAAFFL
-128 KKHKVD
+128 KKHQVN

-150 GMASMGGQEHG
+150 GMAQMGGPQQPG
-161 GEQKLRP
+161 QEQKLRP

-192 PVIGRDE
+192 PVIGREE

-232 LARRIAKNKNDIPE
+232 LARRIAKNKEDIPE
-246 YLKDHIVW
+246 YLKDHIVF

-276 MIVNA
+276 LIVNA
-281 LDQKGKSILFID
+281 LDQKGKTILFID

-313 NMLKPALLKGS
+313 NMLKPALLKGT

-359 KETSVKILKGVK
+359 KETAVKILKGVK
-371 QYYEDHHGCTIT
+371 QYYEKFHNCTIT

-398 ADKKLPDKAIDII
+398 ADKKLPDKAIDVI

-416 RLRLN
+416 RLRLK
-421 GVKDGVIDHEE
+421 GVKDGKIDHDE
-432 IIHELSV
+432 IIHEISV

-470 DKAINTITDKILV
+470 DRAISTITDKILV
-483 ARAGLKNLNKPV
+483 ARAGLKSLSKPV

-507 KTETARTLAK
+507 KTETARQLAK
-517 TLGVELVRFDM
+517 TLGVELIRFDM
-528 SEYQEKHSISKL
+528 SEYQEKHSIAKL

-558 MFINEVEKNPHAVVL
+558 MFINEVEKHPHAVVL
-573 FDEIEKAHRDVSNM
+573 FDKVEKAHRDVSNM

-618 GAEDMERN
+618 GAEAMERN

-632 SERTGEDDKAL
+632 SERTGEDDNAL

-660 FNKLAEKT
+660 FDKLGKDT
-668 MKSIV
+668 MKSVV
-673 KKFLQEL
+673 KKFLLEL
-680 NTMTMEKDVEVNATD
+680 NTMTIEKDVEVNATD
-695 QALDYLVKK
+695 DAIEFLMTK
-704 GFDAKLGARPLQRII
+704 GFDAKLGARPLQRVI
-719 DEEIKNPLSKMILFG
+719 DDEIKKPLSKMMLFG
-734 ELNEGGMVE
+734 ELTAGGMVE
-743 VTLSEDVVPKL
+743 VGLSKDVIPKL
-754 TVVFRPNK
+754 TVNFKAKKGPK
-762 VTTKIKGKSK
+762 VLEQFKP
-772 SDGSTTK
+772 K
-779 VSNKERKKQK
+779 VSDEKK
-789 LKNAKTS
+789 S